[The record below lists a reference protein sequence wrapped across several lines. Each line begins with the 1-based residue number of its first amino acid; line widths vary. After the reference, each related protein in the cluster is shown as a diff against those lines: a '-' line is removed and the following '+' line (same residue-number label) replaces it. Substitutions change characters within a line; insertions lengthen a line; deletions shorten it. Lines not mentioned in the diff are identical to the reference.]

1 MITSPQQDLP
11 KWTFLTNHAHV
22 LIAISRN
29 PSARQSD
36 LAYAVGITQSAVRR
50 IIGELAEAGYVT
62 HEKVGRRNH
71 YTVNTE
77 LPMRHPLEDEHT
89 VDDLIA
95 SLDQ

>member
-1 MITSPQQDLP
+1 VISSPQQDVP

-36 LAYAVGITQSAVRR
+36 LAYAVGITQSALRR